1 MLKISTVRN
10 SLLCPTFL
18 GTVGIL
24 RTVETFDLGTV
35 EILSTVGIF
44 EKIID
49 ILLLITLVLGCT
61 LIIDPPVSKLI
72 VVHNGTKELQSHA
85 KMRLLYMRLFGSKLD
100 HKSNEHRNLCH
111 YMRLLPFRL
120 PQKSLIFWHFTVVNL
135 WSLPNFPLLTQLK
148 L

>member
-1 MLKISTVRN
+1 MIQHFTIISLYKLTTRTFLHQKHKNDKTYKLHLSWDSLYCAQFPTVLKISTVRN

-49 ILLLITLVLGCT
+49 ILLLGN
-61 LIIDPPVSKLI
+61 P
-72 VVHNGTKELQSHA
+72 
-85 KMRLLYMRLFGSKLD
+85 
-100 HKSNEHRNLCH
+100 
-111 YMRLLPFRL
+111 
-120 PQKSLIFWHFTVVNL
+120 
-135 WSLPNFPLLTQLK
+135 
-148 L
+148 

>member
-72 VVHNGTKELQSHA
+72 VIHNGTKELQSHA
-85 KMRLLYMRLFGSKLD
+85 KMRLLNMRLFGSKLD
-100 HKSNEHRNLCH
+100 HKSNER
-111 YMRLLPFRL
+111 MPI
-120 PQKSLIFWHFTVVNL
+120 Q
-135 WSLPNFPLLTQLK
+135 
-148 L
+148 

>member
-44 EKIID
+44 EKVTD
-49 ILLLITLVLGCT
+49 ILVFFTLELGCM
-61 LIIDPPVSKLI
+61 LIIDPPVSKKF
-72 VVHNGTKELQSHA
+72 VFQPSACVSHQDYNCTKEPA
-85 KMRLLYMRLFGSKLD
+85 G
-100 HKSNEHRNLCH
+100 
-111 YMRLLPFRL
+111 
-120 PQKSLIFWHFTVVNL
+120 
-135 WSLPNFPLLTQLK
+135 
-148 L
+148 

>member
-1 MLKISTVRN
+1 MVFWDSLYCAQFPTVLKISTVRN

-72 VVHNGTKELQSHA
+72 V
-85 KMRLLYMRLFGSKLD
+85 
-100 HKSNEHRNLCH
+100 
-111 YMRLLPFRL
+111 
-120 PQKSLIFWHFTVVNL
+120 IHFQPPV
-135 WSLPNFPLLTQLK
+135 FARH
-148 L
+148 

>member
-1 MLKISTVRN
+1 MFYFLWHDAWDSLYCAQFPTVLKISTVRN

-18 GTVGIL
+18 GTVGTL
-24 RTVETFDLGTV
+24 STVETFDLGTV

-72 VVHNGTKELQSHA
+72 VIHNGTKELQSHA
-85 KMRLLYMRLFGSKLD
+85 KMRLLNMRLFGSKLD
-100 HKSNEHRNLCH
+100 HKSNER
-111 YMRLLPFRL
+111 MPI
-120 PQKSLIFWHFTVVNL
+120 Q
-135 WSLPNFPLLTQLK
+135 
-148 L
+148 